1 MWEICKD
8 LQDEIVTMRRDLH
21 QIPEIGG
28 DLPETKAYVI
38 KKLTE
43 MGIPFT
49 ENKSDSGLMAEIRG
63 GKPGKTIALPG
74 RYGRPAHPGG
84 Q

>member
-28 DLPETKAYVI
+28 DLPGDQGIRNE
-38 KKLTE
+38 KLTE
-43 MGIPFT
+43 MGIP
-49 ENKSDSGLMAEIRG
+49 
-63 GKPGKTIALPG
+63 
-74 RYGRPAHPGG
+74 Y
-84 Q
+84 

>member
-28 DLPETKAYVI
+28 DQ
-38 KKLTE
+38 
-43 MGIPFT
+43 GIRNEEADRNGDP
-49 ENKSDSGLMAEIRG
+49 I
-63 GKPGKTIALPG
+63 
-74 RYGRPAHPGG
+74 Y
-84 Q
+84 